1 MQNPHFFI
9 QESQLG
15 HPVGDEKSSHPQDG
29 QLGPPWASS
38 IPQEGQLADWSKIP
52 RLTTS
57 FLTTS
62 LMEANCLIF
71 RRFAK
76 GIGNSD
82 QQIKGVVGTMGA
94 LLLLNSMIV
103 MTSLS

>member
-1 MQNPHFFI
+1 MQNPRFLI
-9 QESQLG
+9 QEGQLG

-38 IPQEGQLADWSKIP
+38 IPQEGQLADWSKIL

-57 FLTTS
+57 FLTAS
-62 LMEANCLIF
+62 LMEANCMIF

-82 QQIKGVVGTMGA
+82 HQIKGVVGTMGA